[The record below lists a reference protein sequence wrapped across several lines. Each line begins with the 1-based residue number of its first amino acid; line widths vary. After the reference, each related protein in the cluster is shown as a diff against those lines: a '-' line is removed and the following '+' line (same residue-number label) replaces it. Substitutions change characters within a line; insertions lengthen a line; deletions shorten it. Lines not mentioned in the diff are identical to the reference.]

1 MSKKLKKLLEKLN
14 IENVDEV
21 LAKINADDDSDEI
34 IDTLLTKAQ
43 GYAKPFLEAEF
54 NAKIKDERHASK
66 GKGMKEALNIANETF
81 GNILSNKEI
90 EDVMKDPANEGK
102 TINAA
107 MKLIKEKISE
117 KTGKSE
123 PELQKMLDLA
133 NGKVSEYETKM
144 NEMQAKFEKDL
155 ASGISAVKLKAVLND
170 KLISILPKYT
180 NMPPAKAA
188 KLISNAISEKAHLSL
203 KGEDDISLHDVLDNA
218 IPLKK
223 NATELQT
230 FEGLVSDIAKEYEL
244 PVAQSPGVRKIETNR
259 RDENQDD
266 NKPKISENAS
276 AMLAALEAATA

>member
-21 LAKINADDDSDEI
+21 LAKINADDDSDE
-34 IDTLLTKAQ
+34 
-43 GYAKPFLEAEF
+43 
-54 NAKIKDERHASK
+54 
-66 GKGMKEALNIANETF
+66 
-81 GNILSNKEI
+81 
-90 EDVMKDPANEGK
+90 KDPANEGK

-244 PVAQSPGVRKIETNR
+244 PVTQSPGVRKIEPNR
-259 RDENQDD
+259 RDDNKDD